1 MNILTNLKI
10 YSQGV
15 SIAIALT
22 ILLIPLNYMVLVHAQ
37 LVYMDEVVEVK
48 ISKGSSNI
56 NNTQFYSPPEV
67 QVAAGSSIKWTN
79 DDNVIHTVTQGKP
92 SEGGNS
98 TGFNSGPIQPGST
111 FVHFFDESGTVDY
124 YCTIHPHMIGK
135 VVVNPY

>member
-1 MNILTNLKI
+1 M
-10 YSQGV
+10 
-15 SIAIALT
+15 
-22 ILLIPLNYMVLVHAQ
+22 IPPNYIVLVHAQ

-56 NNTQFYSPPEV
+56 NNTQFYAPPEV

-124 YCTIHPHMIGK
+124 YCTIHPYMIGK

>member
-1 MNILTNLKI
+1 MLTNLNT
-10 YSQGV
+10 YSLGF
-15 SIAIALT
+15 SAAIVLT
-22 ILLIPLNYMVLVHAQ
+22 ILLIPPSYILSVHAQ

-48 ISKGSSNI
+48 ISNGSSAV
-56 NNTQFYSPPEV
+56 NNTQFYAPPEV

-98 TGFNSGPIQPGST
+98 TGFNSGPIQPGGT

-124 YCTIHPHMIGK
+124 FCTIHPYMIGK
-135 VVVNPY
+135 VIVNPY

>member
-1 MNILTNLKI
+1 VLANLNINYLGL
-10 YSQGV
+10 GV
-15 SIAIALT
+15 SIVLT
-22 ILLIPLNYMVLVHAQ
+22 VLLIPPNYILSVHAQ

-48 ISKGSSNI
+48 ISKGSSAI
-56 NNTQFYSPPEV
+56 NNTQFYAPPEV

-92 SEGGNS
+92 SEGANS
-98 TGFNSGPIQPGST
+98 TGFNSGPIQPGGT

-135 VVVNPY
+135 VIVNPY

>member
-1 MNILTNLKI
+1 MNLLTSLNTFSLR
-10 YSQGV
+10 V
-15 SIAIALT
+15 SVSVVLT
-22 ILLIPLNYMVLVHAQ
+22 ILLIPPGYILSVHAQ

-56 NNTQFYSPPEV
+56 NNTQFYAPPEV

-98 TGFNSGPIQPGST
+98 TGFNSGPIDPGST

-124 YCTIHPHMIGK
+124 YCPIHPHMIGK
-135 VVVNPY
+135 VIVNPY